1 MDQPNS
7 RKWLRR
13 ADRQQKKRQPL
24 GRCACAMCK
33 GHRREGALR
42 RGGYG
47 ANARRLE
54 AANDSVYDVH

>member
-1 MDQPNS
+1 
-7 RKWLRR
+7 LRR